1 MFSDVKDSIIF
12 NEDNNYL
19 TFEHIEIQLKL
30 LNTSLQCLQIIF
42 LKSLHFYSMIFLLLM
57 FYTEKQIFN

>member
-12 NEDNNYL
+12 NEDNYL

-30 LNTSLQCLQIIF
+30 FYTSLQCLQNIF
-42 LKSLHFYSMIFLLLM
+42 
-57 FYTEKQIFN
+57 